1 MKISSI
7 LDLQKISNKINK
19 ILSPGDVILLY
30 GQIGVGK
37 TSFARLL
44 INNYEN
50 EKKLKKSE
58 VLSPTFNIVFEYDIK
73 DFTIEHYDL
82 YRLKDEKEIKNIGLF
97 QNLEQKITSR
107 INKILLPGD
116 VIFLYGQIGVGKT
129 TFVRLLINNYE
140 NEKKLNNSEVLSP
153 TFNIV
158 FEYDIK
164 DFTIEH
170 YDLYRIKNEKELK
183 NIGLFVN
190 LKKNITIVEWPE
202 LIKNKPINRI
212 DLFFEYTKD
221 MNERTLTIKTSGRLK
236 DNEF

>member
-7 LDLQKISNKINK
+7 LDLQKITSSIHK
-19 ILSPGDVILLY
+19 ILLPGDVIFLY
-30 GQIGVGK
+30 GQVGVGK
-37 TSFARLL
+37 TTFVRLL
-44 INNYEN
+44 VNNYEN

-82 YRLKDEKEIKNIGLF
+82 YRLKNEKEIKNIGLF
-97 QNLEQKITSR
+97 E
-107 INKILLPGD
+107 
-116 VIFLYGQIGVGKT
+116 
-129 TFVRLLINNYE
+129 
-140 NEKKLNNSEVLSP
+140 
-153 TFNIV
+153 
-158 FEYDIK
+158 
-164 DFTIEH
+164 
-170 YDLYRIKNEKELK
+170 
-183 NIGLFVN
+183 N
-190 LKKNITIVEWPE
+190 LKQNITIVEWPE

>member
-7 LDLQKISNKINK
+7 LDLQKI
-19 ILSPGDVILLY
+19 
-30 GQIGVGK
+30 
-37 TSFARLL
+37 TS
-44 INNYEN
+44 
-50 EKKLKKSE
+50 S
-58 VLSPTFNIVFEYDIK
+58 IK
-73 DFTIEHYDL
+73 
-82 YRLKDEKEIKNIGLF
+82 
-97 QNLEQKITSR
+97 
-107 INKILLPGD
+107 KILLPGD

-140 NEKKLNNSEVLSP
+140 NEKKLKKSEVLSP

-158 FEYDIK
+158 FEYDMK

-170 YDLYRIKNEKELK
+170 YDLYRLKNEKEIK
-183 NIGLFVN
+183 NIGLFEN
-190 LKKNITIVEWPE
+190 LKQNITIVEWPE

>member
-7 LDLQKISNKINK
+7 FDLQKITSSIKK
-19 ILSPGDVILLY
+19 ILLPGDVIFLY

-37 TSFARLL
+37 TTFVRLL

-82 YRLKDEKEIKNIGLF
+82 YRLKNEKEIKNIGLF
-97 QNLEQKITSR
+97 E
-107 INKILLPGD
+107 
-116 VIFLYGQIGVGKT
+116 
-129 TFVRLLINNYE
+129 
-140 NEKKLNNSEVLSP
+140 
-153 TFNIV
+153 
-158 FEYDIK
+158 
-164 DFTIEH
+164 
-170 YDLYRIKNEKELK
+170 
-183 NIGLFVN
+183 N
-190 LKKNITIVEWPE
+190 LKQNITIVEWPE

>member
-7 LDLQKISNKINK
+7 FDLQKITSSIHK
-19 ILSPGDVILLY
+19 ILLPGDVIFLY

-37 TSFARLL
+37 TTFVRLL
-44 INNYEN
+44 VNNYEN

-82 YRLKDEKEIKNIGLF
+82 YRLKNEKEIKNIGLF
-97 QNLEQKITSR
+97 A
-107 INKILLPGD
+107 
-116 VIFLYGQIGVGKT
+116 
-129 TFVRLLINNYE
+129 
-140 NEKKLNNSEVLSP
+140 
-153 TFNIV
+153 
-158 FEYDIK
+158 
-164 DFTIEH
+164 
-170 YDLYRIKNEKELK
+170 
-183 NIGLFVN
+183 N
-190 LKKNITIVEWPE
+190 LKQNITIVEWPE